1 MQEYVPKDWAE
12 ILRHNELEGFEA
24 LWSLE
29 VDWFEPPNKRRGGW
43 SGVVH
48 LELERPDGETEGVF
62 IKRQENHQRRTLR
75 HPLTGEPTFAGEM
88 KNILMLQKAGVPTLD
103 PIYFGQ
109 REVEGSRQAILVT
122 RELSG
127 FYPLNW
133 WLDKWLKEGW
143 AAARDIRITVID
155 EMAQVVRR
163 LHENGLVHNSLH
175 PKHLFVR
182 VDKQGA
188 KAEVR
193 LIDLEKMRPSLC
205 RSRATRRD
213 LDSLNRRCLICS
225 HSDRLRFL
233 KHYLGGE
240 LLSKQGR
247 YLWHELSR
255 RMLSYQKEHSL
266 DV

>member
-1 MQEYVPKDWAE
+1 MQEYVPKDWAA
-12 ILRHNELEGFEA
+12 ILRHNGFKGFEA

-29 VDWFEPPNKRRGGW
+29 ADWFEPPNKRRGGW
-43 SGVVH
+43 SGVVR

-75 HPLTGEPTFAGEM
+75 HPLAGEPTFAGEM

-103 PIYFGQ
+103 LIYFGQ

-143 AAARDIRITVID
+143 AAARNIRLTVID
-155 EMAQVVRR
+155 EMAQVVRQ

-182 VDKQGA
+182 VDEQEVE
-188 KAEVR
+188 AEVR
-193 LIDLEKMRPSLC
+193 LIDLEKMRSSLS
-205 RSRATRRD
+205 RSRATSRD

-233 KHYLGGE
+233 KHYLGLPKLDAEGRA
-240 LLSKQGR
+240 LWR
-247 YLWHELSR
+247 YLVGR
-255 RMLSYQKEHSL
+255 K
-266 DV
+266 VKKT